1 MREFVHID
9 DAVNA
14 LPKAEQKALSK
25 PNAMAY
31 NRLKQTIKKELKNDE
46 FSSIVESFR
55 ANPVEESEEESE
67 EESTEESTEEVSSTS
82 EYDSGS
88 ESESDGESESYE
100 ESESYATSGSESES
114 DETSSDSEESSD
126 SEFGSDSSSSD
137 SEVEVNPKLT
147 GRAKWVL
154 QPSDIQREAQKA
166 AMKKQRED
174 EKRKKEEEKRKK
186 DDEKRAENESSQ
198 EEIKEETYETPEKLI
213 RAVFSVLSSK
223 ERKSRSEERGVD

>member
-82 EYDSGS
+82 
-88 ESESDGESESYE
+88 
-100 ESESYATSGSESES
+100 
-114 DETSSDSEESSD
+114 DSE
-126 SEFGSDSSSSD
+126 G
-137 SEVEVNPKLT
+137 EVNPKLT
-147 GRAKWVL
+147 GRAKW
-154 QPSDIQREAQKA
+154 
-166 AMKKQRED
+166 
-174 EKRKKEEEKRKK
+174 
-186 DDEKRAENESSQ
+186 
-198 EEIKEETYETPEKLI
+198 
-213 RAVFSVLSSK
+213 
-223 ERKSRSEERGVD
+223 G